1 MMKKAIIF
9 FILVMLFVIGYLSA
23 EIRVKDINIDPYK
36 YTKEF
41 VKIKGK
47 VLRRC
52 GDDKTQSSKGYI
64 FRDDYGDDIKVITT
78 SDYPEVDQHYEVTG
92 VVVVANA
99 DKDNPE
105 ISIIEQGRDNQI
117 YTTSTGTMP
126 TTTTTS
132 AVTTTET
139 EKKPTQMVYIL
150 FGTAVILLVLIGAL
164 LFYWLSNKSK
174 TDVTTDQP
182 SSSFPASLDTGPTD
196 YPEPAEFIE
205 DKTIKMSAP
214 PEGTLKLL
222 PGRLEIASGYDKVK
236 EIRFYKLPSQEETE
250 FTFGRSSG
258 APYVH
263 IQVKSP
269 TVSSKQAKLIWMN
282 GKYMMLNYAT
292 TNPTK
297 VDDAELKKDQ
307 SVPISEGSRIDM
319 GEVSFIF
326 HDK

>member
-1 MMKKAIIF
+1 MMKKTILF
-9 FILVMLFVIGYLSA
+9 FVLIMMFGICYLSA

-52 GDDKTQSSKGYI
+52 GDEKTQSSKGYI
-64 FRDDYGDDIKVITT
+64 FQDDYGDEIKVITT
-78 SDYPEVDQHYEVTG
+78 SDYPEIDQHYEVTG
-92 VVVVANA
+92 VVVVANSY
-99 DKDNPE
+99 KDNPE
-105 ISIIEQGRDNQI
+105 INIIEQGRENQS
-117 YTTSTGTMP
+117 YTAPGGNTANVTVP
-126 TTTTTS
+126 T
-132 AVTTTET
+132 AEPV
-139 EKKPTQMVYIL
+139 KKPAQMVYLL

-164 LFYWLSNKSK
+164 LFFWLSNKNK
-174 TDVTTDQP
+174 ADVTTDQP
-182 SSSFPASLDTGPTD
+182 SSSFPGSLDTGPSE

-222 PGRLEIASGYDKVK
+222 PGRLEITGGYDKVK

-250 FTFGRSSG
+250 FTFGRTPG

-263 IQVKSP
+263 IQVKCP

-282 GKYMMLNYAT
+282 GKYMLLNYSI

-297 VDDAELKKDQ
+297 VDDMELKKDQ

-319 GEVSFIF
+319 GEVAFIF